1 MYTAGGG
8 GDSHVICS
16 ADNTIALETTRV
28 QPLAMT
34 PNLPDPDDWLGCGL
48 RSAMVLPVAGLDDKT
63 IAEDEILHRLQEHGP
78 ASPETLA
85 AETSLSGVILE
96 KRLERLVYLQQIQMT
111 GFTPTDALHV
121 LGKLDIGSRS
131 QAEAGA
137 RSLATALNM
146 DIDEFCLQVIA
157 ETEKTIETIIL
168 DYLGR
173 KIWQNN
179 QAAPFLNRRDNELFS
194 IAFSVKIPIIGIG
207 AAARYFLPGVASRLQ
222 TTVSFP
228 DHYEVGNAIGAAL
241 IGIEDSKR

>member
-1 MYTAGGG
+1 
-8 GDSHVICS
+8 
-16 ADNTIALETTRV
+16 
-28 QPLAMT
+28 
-34 PNLPDPDDWLGCGL
+34 
-48 RSAMVLPVAGLDDKT
+48 
-63 IAEDEILHRLQEHGP
+63 
-78 ASPETLA
+78 
-85 AETSLSGVILE
+85 
-96 KRLERLVYLQQIQMT
+96 
-111 GFTPTDALHV
+111 V

-137 RSLATALNM
+137 RSLATVLDM